1 MQIGKAA
8 RSNGSHIK
16 SRLKMEPHGVFKEVT
31 KQCTN
36 KDHYQS
42 VRAPMARG
50 GRAPDG
56 RALSPSSAIPG
67 ARLMPAMRLRHTR
80 RRRNPSRCP
89 APVCGLMQV
98 AGPPPVG
105 VTLAQPRDLPPTS
118 SSTRQKIIAA
128 VIMCAEGYGVGF
140 DTLSFF
146 GWFGSTSLGALCTLH
161 PLPRPCL
168 HARGGVTLADVTAGC
183 CSHLP

>member
-1 MQIGKAA
+1 
-8 RSNGSHIK
+8 
-16 SRLKMEPHGVFKEVT
+16 
-31 KQCTN
+31 
-36 KDHYQS
+36 
-42 VRAPMARG
+42 MARG

-105 VTLAQPRDLPPTS
+105 VTPAQPTSPADVIIDSPEDYCGRHHVCRGIWGGVRHPLFFWLVWQHIPGGPLHASSPASAVLARPWRCDLGRRHSGMLLPPTLS
-118 SSTRQKIIAA
+118 AREVGVACHLDCPRHPHRHDMQANL
-128 VIMCAEGYGVGF
+128 VIQ
-140 DTLSFF
+140 DD
-146 GWFGSTSLGALCTLH
+146 
-161 PLPRPCL
+161 PR
-168 HARGGVTLADVTAGC
+168 ASGGGEEGVTR
-183 CSHLP
+183 

>member
-1 MQIGKAA
+1 
-8 RSNGSHIK
+8 
-16 SRLKMEPHGVFKEVT
+16 
-31 KQCTN
+31 
-36 KDHYQS
+36 
-42 VRAPMARG
+42 
-50 GRAPDG
+50 
-56 RALSPSSAIPG
+56 
-67 ARLMPAMRLRHTR
+67 MPAMRLRHTR

-98 AGPPPVG
+98 AEPPPVG
-105 VTLAQPRDLPPTS
+105 VTPAQPRHLPPTP

-128 VIMCAEGYGVGF
+128 VIMCAEGYGVGL